1 MSILAKV
8 RADLMRSGLSEA
20 EVLASSGGI
29 QGMFEELQGLKREM
43 NEAKKKAAEEAAKPY
58 LEAIA
63 ALEKRYSIFVK
74 LSARDSRK

>member
-8 RADLMRSGLSEA
+8 RSDLMKSGLSEA
-20 EVLASSGGI
+20 EVLANSGGI
-29 QGMFEELQGLKREM
+29 QGMFQELQDLKREM
-43 NEAKKKAAEEAAKPY
+43 NEAKKKAADEAAKPY
-58 LEAIA
+58 LEALE